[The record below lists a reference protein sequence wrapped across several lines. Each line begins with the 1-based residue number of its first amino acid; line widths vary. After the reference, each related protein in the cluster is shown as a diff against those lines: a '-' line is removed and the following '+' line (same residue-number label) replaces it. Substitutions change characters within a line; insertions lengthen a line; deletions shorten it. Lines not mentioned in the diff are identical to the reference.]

1 MFKDHLKPLLPQ
13 PFQQARYSRRRRANT
28 LGEDEDK
35 REESE
40 EEARR
45 GRQNEMDQA
54 NQVARRAVEIQRIED
69 ELQARVEAA
78 ERAAAAVGHPDLE
91 EEEEVQW
98 ENRMAKLR
106 EMEDAVLQ

>member
-1 MFKDHLKPLLPQ
+1 
-13 PFQQARYSRRRRANT
+13 
-28 LGEDEDK
+28 
-35 REESE
+35 
-40 EEARR
+40 
-45 GRQNEMDQA
+45 MDQA

-69 ELQARVEAA
+69 ELRARVEAA
-78 ERAAAAVGHPDLE
+78 ERAAAAVGHPDL